1 MYGRDGRIY
10 SAATA
15 DFHVAMA
22 ESLLAGFT
30 VDNWGRKIFFPGFR
44 PEQVLIGLPAS
55 TRAAGSGYTSAA
67 VVHKAL
73 DYLYLGLPFGGRYRL
88 NKPGGYPRF
97 GGLMTWSINWDVAAG
112 RQFSAPHRRYLDSV
126 FLRVDKTQLSART
139 GGTATFTLRGSKG
152 HARRTYVLLAGLS
165 GTTPGTRLPGSG
177 ATLPLNLDAL
187 SALSIDP
194 SARIMFVNFIGVLDA
209 AGNATARLVLPA
221 VPGTAGLQVAFAYAL
236 ASPFDF
242 ASTPAQIAIVK

>member
-1 MYGRDGRIY
+1 
-10 SAATA
+10 
-15 DFHVAMA
+15 MA
-22 ESLLAGFT
+22 ETLLAGFT
-30 VDNWGRKIFFPGFR
+30 VDNWGLKIFFPGFR
-44 PEQVLIGLPAS
+44 PEQMMIGLPAS

-73 DYLYLGLPFGGRYRL
+73 DYLYLGLPFGGRYRI

-97 GGLMTWSINWDVAAG
+97 GGLMTWSINWDVAAS
-112 RQFSAPHRRYLDSV
+112 RQFSTPHRRYLDSV

-152 HARRTYVLLAGLS
+152 NARRTYVLLAGLS
-165 GTTPGTRLPGSG
+165 GTMPGTRLPGG
-177 ATLPLNLDAL
+177 PGNGVTLPLNLDAP
-187 SALSIDP
+187 SALSIYP
-194 SARIMFVNFIGVLDA
+194 SARLMFVNFIGVLDA